1 MKPNNDRPLSLL
13 EQEQLEHLVRTTP
26 VAWALST
33 MGALVCYLQFRSEPG
48 SGALDLWFFTFCTV
62 SAARLAAAL
71 WWRSAGRA
79 QPPSAAHARA
89 WLASTVIHAV
99 QWGWLPLVLMQP
111 GSAQAESI
119 LHITLVAVAMGGA
132 VRLPGFPRVLIAHV
146 VLVLGPLLL
155 RDLVLADGYLAL
167 MVVMVFLIG
176 VYTLVSGRNQAR
188 SLREIE
194 AQRRRNGELIAA
206 LQRENAR
213 SEAALRVVEQASAA
227 RTRFFAAANHDL
239 RQPLHALSL
248 LSQTLLERRPGQD
261 IEPIARHIGSCVDG
275 MTQVIDDLLEITRL
289 DIGGSRPQWSV
300 FALDE
305 LVEACCRPHSP
316 LARAKG
322 LALHI
327 QVPGTAVQSDR
338 SLVARVIGNLISN
351 AIRYT
356 PSGAVTVR
364 AEVHEDGVRLAVED
378 TGVGI
383 AAAHLPRI
391 FDEFFQV
398 GNAERDRRQGLGLGL
413 STVKRLSDLLGLRV
427 TVRSTPGQGSCFTI
441 TLPLAPATMV
451 PGTAPG
457 SSPIAEVPIPR
468 RRVLVVEDDADART
482 ALAGLLRSWDCETET
497 AADTDGGLRCVNE
510 GFRPDVL
517 VVDLRLPGGASGIDA
532 VRQLR
537 SAVGEALPALI
548 VTGDAGSE
556 HIDRAREAGLP
567 TLVKPVRP
575 LRLRAFLTQAFA
587 QTADAPAPP

>member
-1 MKPNNDRPLSLL
+1 MKPTDGTPLTAL
-13 EQEQLEHLVRTTP
+13 EREQLDHLVRTTP
-26 VAWALST
+26 VAWVLST
-33 MGALVCYLQFRSEPG
+33 LGALVCYLQFRSEPG
-48 SGALDLWFFTFCTV
+48 SAALELWLAGFCLF
-62 SAARLAAAL
+62 SAARLAAAG

-79 QPPSAAHARA
+79 RPPSVGQARI
-89 WLASTVIHAV
+89 WLASTVIHAML
-99 QWGWLPLVLMQP
+99 WGLLPLVLMQP

-119 LHITLVAVAMGGA
+119 LHITLVAIAMGGA
-132 VRLPGFPRVLIAHV
+132 VRLPGFPRVLVAHV

-155 RDLVLADGYLAL
+155 RDLLLADGYLAL

-176 VYTLVSGRNQAR
+176 VYTLASGRNQAR

-194 AQRRRNGELIAA
+194 AQRQRNGALIAA
-206 LQRENAR
+206 LQRENER
-213 SEAALRVVEQASAA
+213 SEAALRAVKQASAA

-248 LSQTLLERRPGQD
+248 LSQTLIERRPGQD

-289 DIGGSRPQWSV
+289 DVGGSQPQWSV

-316 LARAKG
+316 LARDKG
-322 LALHI
+322 LALNI
-327 QVPGTAVQSDR
+327 RVPSTAVRSDR
-338 SLVARVIGNLISN
+338 GLVARVIGNLVSN

-356 PSGAVTVR
+356 PAGSVTVHADVR
-364 AEVHEDGVRLAVED
+364 PDGVVLAVED

-383 AAAHLPRI
+383 DAAHLPRI

-398 GNAERDRRQGLGLGL
+398 GNPERDRRQGLGLGL
-413 STVKRLSDLLGLRV
+413 ATVKRLSDLLGLQV
-427 TVRSTPGQGSCFTI
+427 TVRSTVGQGSCFAI

-457 SSPIAEVPIPR
+457 SSPIAEVPVPR
-468 RRVLVVEDDADART
+468 RRVLIVEDDADART
-482 ALAGLLRSWDCETET
+482 ALAGLLRSWDCETRT
-497 AADTDGGLRCVNE
+497 AADTDSGLRCVEE
-510 GFRPDVL
+510 GFRPEVL

-537 SAVGEALPALI
+537 SALGEALPALI

-556 HIDRAREAGLP
+556 HVERAREAGLP
-567 TLVKPVRP
+567 TLIKPVRP
-575 LRLRAFLTQAFA
+575 LRLRAFLTQALA
-587 QTADAPAPP
+587 QTADASAPP